1 MRIVPPFGP
10 EPHRHREVAEAFGAD
25 AERYDRARPRYPD
38 ALVRRIV
45 ATMPGRDVLDVGC
58 GTGIA
63 GRQFQAA
70 GCRVLGVDVDVRM
83 ADVARRHGLDVEVAA
98 FESWEPAGREF
109 DAVVSGQTWHWI
121 DPVAGAA
128 AAARVLRPGGLLT
141 PFWNVAEPAPQIG
154 SAFAAVYRRVVP
166 DLPGNPWVKPA
177 LDGYV
182 PLVTAA
188 ADGIVEAGG
197 FGGPERWQVEWDREY
212 TRDEWLDQVPTHGG
226 HNRLPVDHL
235 EALLSG
241 LGATIDAVGGGFT
254 MHYVTLAVTGVR
266 TGATSTD

>member
-45 ATMPGRDVLDVGC
+45 ATMPGQDVLDVGC

-63 GRQFQAA
+63 GLQFQAA
-70 GCRVLGVDVDVRM
+70 GCRVVGVDVDVRM
-83 ADVARRHGLDVEVAA
+83 ADVARRHGLDVDVAA
-98 FESWEPAGREF
+98 FESWDPAGREF

-121 DPVAGAA
+121 DPVAGAV
-128 AAARVLRPGGLLT
+128 AAARVLRPDGLLT
-141 PFWNVAEPAPQIG
+141 PFWNVAQASSGIA
-154 SAFAAVYRRVVP
+154 SAFAAVYRRDVP
-166 DLPGNPWVKPA
+166 DLPTNPWAKSA
-177 LDGYV
+177 LDGYA

-188 ADGIVEAGG
+188 ADGMAEAGV
-197 FGGPERWQVEWDREY
+197 FGEPERWQVEWDREY

-226 HNRLPVDHL
+226 HNELPVEHL

-241 LGATIDAVGGGFT
+241 LGAAIDAVGGGFT
-254 MHYVTLAVTGVR
+254 MHYVTLAVTAVR
-266 TGATSTD
+266 TSY